1 MSEKSISIGVVGAGP
16 WGENHI
22 RNYCNLG
29 LDVWVADID
38 ESRLKELKLKYPIKT
53 TKDYKELLANEK
65 ILGASICA
73 PASMHCRVALEFIDA
88 KKHVLIEK
96 PMALNVEDAKKIMD
110 AARANGITV
119 MVGHLFRYDSAI
131 NRIKEELKTGSFGK
145 IYSIYTSRMGLKLPR
160 NDVGA
165 TLNYA
170 VHDIDI
176 MCDILGEKYPEEI
189 TVVSS
194 NNLGT
199 LYEDLAIVAAKF
211 NGGTLGYCQ
220 VGWLTPKKMRE
231 LIITGERKSAEIDTM
246 NSRITIIN
254 ERLEKN
260 NESYSIVKS
269 ASMELNIE
277 KKEPLKEEIMDF
289 IEGTQNQTTPK
300 ASGEIGLRT
309 IKILTAG
316 LLSAKEKRT
325 VILDK
330 CGHILSADKQI

>member
-1 MSEKSISIGVVGAGP
+1 MPKKSMSIGVVGAGP

-22 RNYCNLG
+22 RNYCTLG

-38 ESRLKELKLKYPIKT
+38 ETRLKELEAKYPIKT
-53 TKDYKELLANEK
+53 TKEYKELLTNEK
-65 ILGASICA
+65 IRGVSICA
-73 PASMHCRVALEFIDA
+73 PASMHYRIALEFISA

-96 PMALNVEDAKKIMD
+96 PMALNVEDANKIMD
-110 AARANGITV
+110 LAKENEITV

-131 NRIKEELKTGSFGK
+131 NKLKEELKTGSFGK

-176 MCDILGEKYPEEI
+176 MCDILGDVYPEEI
-189 TVVSS
+189 TTITSR
-194 NNLGT
+194 NLGNSN
-199 LYEDLAIVAAKF
+199 EDLAVIVARF
-211 NGGTLGYCQ
+211 NKDILGYCQ
-220 VGWLTPKKMRE
+220 VGWLTPKKMRDI
-231 LIITGERKSAEIDTM
+231 IITGEKRSAEVDTM
-246 NSRITIIN
+246 NNKLIIIN
-254 ERLEKN
+254 ECLEKN
-260 NESYSIVKS
+260 KEYYNIVKS
-269 ASMELNIE
+269 APVELSIE
-277 KKEPLKEEIMDF
+277 KKEPLKEELTDF
-289 IEGTQNQTTPK
+289 ICSIQDKTTPK

-325 VILDK
+325 IKLDK
-330 CGHILSADKQI
+330 MGDICV